1 MMKNNCLLKNTDSI
15 IRILDQQDDNVLII
29 DCIKRTMPVW
39 INKLNIQSFHR
50 CSEEDLINET
60 NFSIT
65 CTNLC

>member
-39 INKLNIQSFHR
+39 INKSNIQSFHR
-50 CSEEDLINET
+50 YSEEDLVYET
-60 NFSIT
+60 NLKICDMDS
-65 CTNLC
+65 